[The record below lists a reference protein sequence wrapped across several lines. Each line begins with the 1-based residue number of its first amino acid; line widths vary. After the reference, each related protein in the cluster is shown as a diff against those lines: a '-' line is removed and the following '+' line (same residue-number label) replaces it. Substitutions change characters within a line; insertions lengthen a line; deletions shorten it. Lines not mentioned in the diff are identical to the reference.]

1 MRLSFI
7 PNLLTIARILVVPLI
22 VWLLLQGQY
31 QWALGLAIFAGLS
44 DLLDGWLARRYS
56 WQTRW
61 GGILDPLADKLLMM
75 AGYLTLGWLGQLPW
89 WLIVLVIIRDLVI
102 VTGGTIYYT
111 RLEKF
116 DAEPTQLSRF
126 NTFCQVFL
134 MCFVLVRLAGLP
146 LPREAQIGLVW
157 LVGLMAVATLVQYV
171 WVWSM
176 RAVKLSR
183 SRREGEAADSN
194 DR

>member
-1 MRLSFI
+1 MKLNFI
-7 PNLLTIARILVVPLI
+7 PNLLTIARILVVPPT
-22 VWLLLQGQY
+22 VWLLLIGQY
-31 QWALGLAIFAGLS
+31 QWALGLAVFAGVS

-89 WLIVLVIIRDLVI
+89 WLIGLVILRDLVI
-102 VTGGTIYYT
+102 VAGGTVYYT
-111 RLEKF
+111 RFEQF

-134 MCFVLVRLAGLP
+134 MCFVLVRLAGVP

-157 LVGLMAVATLVQYV
+157 LVGFMAIATLIQYV
-171 WVWSM
+171 WIWSG
-176 RAVKLSR
+176 RALDVSR
-183 SRREGEAADSN
+183 SRRSGDGGSDSGH
-194 DR
+194 